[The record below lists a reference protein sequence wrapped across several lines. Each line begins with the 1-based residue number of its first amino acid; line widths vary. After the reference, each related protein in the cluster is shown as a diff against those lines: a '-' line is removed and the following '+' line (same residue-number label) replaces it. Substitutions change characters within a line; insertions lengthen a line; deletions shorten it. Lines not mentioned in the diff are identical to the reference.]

1 MNSKTHFF
9 GIQNVADL
17 AKVAVVA
24 ALYVVVTI
32 VLAPF
37 SFGAYQLRLSE
48 TFNHL
53 ALFNKRYVIAVT
65 LGVAIANI
73 ASPLGVIDIV
83 WGSFQTFVMLA
94 LVRFLTKH
102 VSNLAV
108 KMVIAI
114 LVTTFMMWMIALELA
129 IVGNHAFWPT
139 FWAAWLSTGVSE
151 LLSMSVGAIL
161 VYLINQKLD
170 LSKL

>member
-1 MNSKTHFF
+1 MNSKTSFF
-9 GIQNVADL
+9 GIRNTADL

-53 ALFNKRYVIAVT
+53 ALFNKRYVLAVT
-65 LGVAIANI
+65 LGVATANI
-73 ASPLGVIDIV
+73 TSPLGIIDIV
-83 WGSFQTFVMLA
+83 WGSFQTLVMLV
-94 LVRFLTKH
+94 LIRFLTKH
-102 VSNLAV
+102 VSNLIV
-108 KMVIAI
+108 KMIIAI

-129 IVGNHAFWPT
+129 WVGNAAFWPT
-139 FWAAWLSTGVSE
+139 FWAAWLSTGIGE
-151 LLSMSVGAIL
+151 LLSMSVGA
-161 VYLINQKLD
+161 VLIYFLNKAVD
-170 LSKL
+170 LKK

>member
-1 MNSKTHFF
+1 MNSKTSFF
-9 GIQNVADL
+9 GIQSIADL

-53 ALFNKRYVIAVT
+53 ALFNKRYVLSVT

-73 ASPLGVIDIV
+73 TSPLGIIDIV
-83 WGSFQTFVMLA
+83 WGSFQTLVMLM
-94 LVRFLTKH
+94 LIRFLTKH
-102 VSNLAV
+102 VSNLII
-108 KMVIAI
+108 KMIIAI

-129 IVGNHAFWPT
+129 WVGNAAFWPT
-139 FWAAWLSTGVSE
+139 FWAAWLSTGIGE
-151 LLSMSVGAIL
+151 LLSMTVGAIL
-161 VYLINQKLD
+161 VYFLNKAVD
-170 LSKL
+170 LRK

>member
-1 MNSKTHFF
+1 MNSKTSFF
-9 GIQNVADL
+9 GIQSIADL

-32 VLAPF
+32 ALAPF

-53 ALFNKRYVIAVT
+53 ALFNKRYVLAVT

-73 ASPLGVIDIV
+73 TSPLGIIDIV
-83 WGSFQTFVMLA
+83 WGSFQTLVMLM
-94 LVRFLTKH
+94 LIRFLTKH
-102 VSNLAV
+102 VSNLII
-108 KMVIAI
+108 KMIIAI

-129 IVGNHAFWPT
+129 WVGNAAFWPT
-139 FWAAWLSTGVSE
+139 FWAAWLSTGIGE
-151 LLSMSVGAIL
+151 LLSMTVGAIL
-161 VYLINQKLD
+161 VYFLNKAVD
-170 LSKL
+170 LRK

>member
-1 MNSKTHFF
+1 MNSKTNFF
-9 GIQNVADL
+9 GIQNIADL

-53 ALFNKRYVIAVT
+53 ALFNKRYVLAVM

-73 ASPLGVIDIV
+73 TSPLGVIDIV
-83 WGSFQTFVMLA
+83 WGSFQTLVMLLLA
-94 LVRFLTKH
+94 RFLTKH
-102 VSNLAV
+102 VSNLIV
-108 KMVIAI
+108 KMIIAI

-129 IVGNHAFWPT
+129 WVGNAAFWPT
-139 FWAAWLSTGVSE
+139 FWAAWLSTGIGE

-161 VYLINQKLD
+161 VYFLNRAVD
-170 LSKL
+170 LRK

>member
-1 MNSKTHFF
+1 MNSKTSFF
-9 GIQNVADL
+9 GIQSIADL

-53 ALFNKRYVIAVT
+53 ALFNKRYVLAVT

-73 ASPLGVIDIV
+73 ASPLGVLDII
-83 WGSFQTFVMLA
+83 WGSFQTLVMLL
-94 LVRFLTKH
+94 LVRLFTRN
-102 VSNLAV
+102 VSSLIV
-108 KMVIAI
+108 KMIIAI

-129 IVGNHAFWPT
+129 VVGNHAFWPT
-139 FWAAWLSTGVSE
+139 FWAAWLSTGVGE
-151 LLSMSVGAIL
+151 LLSMTVGAIL
-161 VYLINQKLD
+161 VYLVNKRID
-170 LSKL
+170 LSKF